1 MSVEELTSKIMSL
14 NFRDRALIAAKVQ
27 KSLTREEIDV
37 LWVEEAEQVLDL
49 IDADKMRVIS
59 GTELRKRRVPKTTP

>member
-1 MSVEELTSKIMSL
+1 MSVEELTSKIRSL